1 MPERVDLPPDA
12 RHVVELLLP
21 RAEISETCPV
31 LIESSVFALRT
42 VGRAA
47 PRSRTGAGA
56 ARGGTLRKRC
66 PNAVF
71 SIMET

>member
-21 RAEISETCPV
+21 RAEISR

-47 PRSRTGAGA
+47 PRSRGGAGA
-56 ARGGTLRKRC
+56 ARSSTLRKRC